1 MWPCRDEKGEWAY
14 TDLMGRS
21 IDRKGFEE
29 WKTIFYRLEG
39 WDTKTG
45 WPTARTLAELD
56 LGFVADA
63 LKAANRLGKEEAA

>member
-1 MWPCRDEKGEWAY
+1 
-14 TDLMGRS
+14 MGRS

-29 WKTIFYRLEG
+29 WKTTFYRLEG

-45 WPTARTLAELD
+45 WPTAKTLAALD

-63 LKAANRLGKEEAA
+63 LKAVDRLGAEAA

>member
-1 MWPCRDEKGEWAY
+1 
-14 TDLMGRS
+14 MGRS
-21 IDRKGFEE
+21 LDKGKFDE

-45 WPTARTLAELD
+45 WPTRTTLAELD

-63 LKAANRLGKEEAA
+63 LKAADRLGKEEAA